1 MKKITCTLIAL
12 AFCNLGS
19 LAVADDPI
27 EGFIAHQ
34 EAQIRN
40 LEKEIAKKKDFATRA
55 KFTEEGFKAFQAEL
69 EAMEKKLSELKGQ
82 LKETAGN
89 TAPEKPEVNK
99 EKSPSFDDWVKGGS
113 KIPVGM
119 VFPGGSPWFDE
130 SKGKRRS
137 PEEVYK
143 IVFPTP
149 TVCPPAPE
157 VVICIFPPPPFPG
170 HWGRPPAKQTRDLV
184 NLPAGFGKG
193 SSTLA
198 SWIERN
204 IKADQKKA
212 DRPKPEPK
220 RPPVVRPPAPPRPEI
235 SKETKKELAEI
246 EKDKADLFKAMREEL
261 GKLEKGSTKEDVR
274 KAVVNFK
281 KENADKFAAIKEAA
295 DKVHEELKAN
305 RPERP
310 ERPEPTAEVKEKIKA
325 VHVAHKEI
333 HEARKD
339 LRADLK
345 EATDEQKKELI
356 KDFKASQKEKH
367 KDLKAAH
374 KDLREEVRA
383 TKETG
388 DRRTSR

>member
-1 MKKITCTLIAL
+1 MNKITIMLIAASILGIGSMSFAQNKSAASIKDKPTATKTEPGTVGSIKDKPTAAKPRPTSPADANPKVKPPAGAVQDGVDKEKPVARKPFPLHWGKPPAIQTRDYRPLPGGFGHGSSTL
-12 AFCNLGS
+12 AHWIDKNLK
-19 LAVADDPI
+19 AD
-27 EGFIAHQ
+27 A
-34 EAQIRN
+34 
-40 LEKEIAKKKDFATRA
+40 EKGKPETGKP
-55 KFTEEGFKAFQAEL
+55 G
-69 EAMEKKLSELKGQ
+69 EKP
-82 LKETAGN
+82 GN
-89 TAPEKPEVNK
+89 GKPDGGVDRPKPEKP
-99 EKSPSFDDWVKGGS
+99 
-113 KIPVGM
+113 
-119 VFPGGSPWFDE
+119 
-130 SKGKRRS
+130 R
-137 PEEVYK
+137 
-143 IVFPTP
+143 
-149 TVCPPAPE
+149 
-157 VVICIFPPPPFPG
+157 FPP
-170 HWGRPPAKQTRDLV
+170 HWGRPPAIQTKDLRP
-184 NLPAGFGKG
+184 LPGGFGMG

-198 SWIERN
+198 HWIDRN
-204 IKADQKKA
+204 IKADLAKK
-212 DRPKPEPK
+212 DKPKPEPK
-220 RPPVVRPPAPPRPEI
+220 RPPVVRPQAPPRPEI
-235 SKETKKELAEI
+235 SKETKTELAEI

-367 KDLKAAH
+367 EDLKAAH
-374 KDLREEVRA
+374 KELRETIRA
-383 TKETG
+383 NKEEG
-388 DRRTSR
+388 DRRTER